1 LAINGGGTYSVI
13 PLDILA
19 IIQGIIGSELQ
30 IQDLFNI
37 AFGTSVG
44 KLHVPISRDIKLTNK
59 IGGLIVYILF
69 LRSITAS

>member
-1 LAINGGGTYSVI
+1 M
-13 PLDILA
+13 
-19 IIQGIIGSELQ
+19 GSKLQ